1 MTAVTRRKSS
11 TSIFDSSVFANSF
24 GSVLLISLMN
34 STSRAGSFFA
44 DLVLRLERLPVE
56 GRVVAEEL
64 EVATRSPFVDLEQ
77 GTIRVGQDGS
87 R

>member
-11 TSIFDSSVFANSF
+11 TSIFASSALANSF

-44 DLVLRLERLPVE
+44 DLV
-56 GRVVAEEL
+56 
-64 EVATRSPFVDLEQ
+64 F
-77 GTIRVGQDGS
+77 GS
-87 R
+87 NVFR